1 MLMTV
6 NQIRSTIRKIII
18 REDTSHEDKL
28 ASMIGT
34 LDVENVV
41 QALLLGETIGLIEEY
56 SEQKAEFLSGDVIT
70 WNVNLKR
77 SFAEKIEA
85 AIFPKV
91 YASIPRVAMEIDAF
105 VRVQGKIDDRD
116 GVLNCIV
123 NEMKVG
129 DLKMVQSQQHLFVD
143 PEEKK
148 SSEEA
153 VDLPQVYNIVIPDSA
168 TKAQIADLKALLR
181 QHETTDKDA
190 LKVTVNVG
198 GKTIPLPI
206 SVLLTPALK
215 TAVTQILQ

>member
-85 AIFPKV
+85 AILSNPNPSVSYPFTSSRN
-91 YASIPRVAMEIDAF
+91 YE
-105 VRVQGKIDDRD
+105 
-116 GVLNCIV
+116 LLHY
-123 NEMKVG
+123 NEN
-129 DLKMVQSQQHLFVD
+129 
-143 PEEKK
+143 
-148 SSEEA
+148 
-153 VDLPQVYNIVIPDSA
+153 DLPEY
-168 TKAQIADLKALLR
+168 
-181 QHETTDKDA
+181 TD
-190 LKVTVNVG
+190 
-198 GKTIPLPI
+198 I
-206 SVLLTPALK
+206 SFRTLV
-215 TAVTQILQ
+215 